1 MIDVQITDNAA
12 FILGKLKSFPQAMAT
27 SVAQALDQENELTI
41 GQIQLRKLSH
51 SGPTTLGV
59 RSARLWKSI
68 VRTRAYVSGGAI
80 VSAIGSNVV
89 YAGVHEFGFDGD
101 VTVRAY
107 VRRARARLGA
117 IAFAA
122 HAFPGAR
129 LHPQHDRGA
138 QGELLQQ
145 HQPGDCQRLERRKL
159 IMAYLSFLTVL
170 DALKTRLASLPL
182 DPADASADPDKLF
195 ERVEYYGANDLPQA
209 LMDLLVIQQRVCVI
223 VPASWDHQN
232 ERDRV
237 MFKSVRTIHL
247 DLYIADRAMTLRD
260 QAALVGGAKNLGI
273 LAMADRV
280 VTNLAGTI
288 FATPNFVVEPTLGTP
303 VVISSAE
310 KKNLPGREAFL
321 QAVTIL
327 AGMIR
332 ATVP

>member
-1 MIDVQITDNAA
+1 
-12 FILGKLKSFPQAMAT
+12 
-27 SVAQALDQENELTI
+27 
-41 GQIQLRKLSH
+41 
-51 SGPTTLGV
+51 
-59 RSARLWKSI
+59 
-68 VRTRAYVSGGAI
+68 
-80 VSAIGSNVV
+80 
-89 YAGVHEFGFDGD
+89 
-101 VTVRAY
+101 
-107 VRRARARLGA
+107 
-117 IAFAA
+117 
-122 HAFPGAR
+122 
-129 LHPQHDRGA
+129 
-138 QGELLQQ
+138 
-145 HQPGDCQRLERRKL
+145 
-159 IMAYLSFLTVL
+159 MAYLSFLTVL
-170 DALKTRLASLPL
+170 DALKKRLASLPL

-332 ATVP
+332 STVP